1 MTKDMKC
8 VLIALVM
15 VLLAPLLFG
24 VAYLLGPG
32 NVFAAIAVLFIG
44 FTADIVGGFKIL
56 DHTLSQV

>member
-24 VAYLLGPG
+24 MAYLLWPG
-32 NVFAAIAVLFIG
+32 NVFAAIAILFLG
-44 FTADIVGGFKIL
+44 FTADILGGFKVL
-56 DHTLSQV
+56 DHTLNQA